1 MQLLLCFFVSIFL
14 FAGAF
19 LSSVSS
25 LTARQQYRLSK
36 QNLILTGRELV
47 NHISMNL
54 DGTVSLDEAAM
65 LECVSELHFPGE
77 ILGGIFAYKNSMT
90 VLKMDDGAIVK
101 REFSTQSMREQN
113 KINTVN
119 NMLHFILDDRS
130 EQMEINIASENSN
143 DYLKGELFNKLAEN
157 TVFIIGHEKNMV
169 FLSGFVLETQ
179 TYPQHF
185 VDK

>member
-1 MQLLLCFFVSIFL
+1 
-14 FAGAF
+14 
-19 LSSVSS
+19 
-25 LTARQQYRLSK
+25 
-36 QNLILTGRELV
+36 
-47 NHISMNL
+47 
-54 DGTVSLDEAAM
+54 
-65 LECVSELHFPGE
+65 
-77 ILGGIFAYKNSMT
+77 
-90 VLKMDDGAIVK
+90 
-101 REFSTQSMREQN
+101 
-113 KINTVN
+113 
-119 NMLHFILDDRS
+119 MLHFILDDRS